1 MSVFI
6 FPGQGAQFK
15 GMGKALFN
23 QFPQMVD
30 RANELLGYDLNIM
43 VDSEEIHQTHVTQPL
58 IYCIS
63 CLSWLELKEKFT
75 AEVVLG
81 HSLGEYAALFAAEV
95 LDFETG
101 LKIVM
106 KRGALMQSIHGGAM
120 AAIIGITADEV
131 ENIINQNQLNVYI
144 ANYNAPQQTVI
155 SGHKQA
161 IEDSRISFAKTK
173 FIPLTVSGAF
183 HSPLMETVKDE
194 FRRFLESHSF
204 NPAKLPIILNSTAR
218 GYVDCNQSWPEI
230 LSRQLVSPVYWLQ
243 SIQYCLSLGL
253 LDFVEVEPGQLLTGL
268 INKIV

>member
-15 GMGKALFN
+15 GMGKALFS
-23 QFPQMVD
+23 QFPKMVD
-30 RANELLGYDLNIM
+30 CANQLLGYDLNAM
-43 VDSEEIHQTHVTQPL
+43 VDSEEIHQTYVTQPL

-63 CLSWLELKEKFT
+63 CLSWLALKEKFN

-81 HSLGEYAALFAAEV
+81 HSLGEYAALFAAEI

-101 LKIVM
+101 LKIVI
-106 KRGALMQSIHGGAM
+106 KRGELMQSIHGGAM
-120 AAIIGITADEV
+120 AAIIGIGADEV
-131 ENIINQNQLNVYI
+131 ENIINQNQLNIYI
-144 ANYNAPQQTVI
+144 ANYNAPKQTVI

-161 IEDSRISFAKTK
+161 IENSRNYFAQAK
-173 FIPLTVSGAF
+173 FIPLAVSGAF

-194 FRRFLESHSF
+194 FRLFLESSTF
-204 NPAKLPIILNSTAR
+204 NHAKLPIILNSTAR
-218 GYVDCNQSWPEI
+218 GQVDCNQSWQDI
-230 LSRQLVSPVYWLQ
+230 LSGQLVSPVYWLQ

>member
-1 MSVFI
+1 MSVFV
-6 FPGQGAQFK
+6 FPGQSAQFK
-15 GMGKALFN
+15 GMGKALFS

-30 RANELLGYDLNIM
+30 RANELLGYDLNAM

-63 CLSWLELKEKFT
+63 CLSWLVLKEKYT

-81 HSLGEYAALFAAEV
+81 HSLGEYAALFAADV
-95 LDFETG
+95 FDFETG

-120 AAIIGITADEV
+120 AAIIGISADEV
-131 ENIINQNQLNVYI
+131 EIIIKQNQLNVFI

-161 IEDSRISFAKTK
+161 IEDCRNSFSKAK
-173 FIPLTVSGAF
+173 FIPLAVSGAF
-183 HSPLMETVKDE
+183 HSPLMESVKDE
-194 FRRFLESHSF
+194 FTLFLEGHSF

-218 GYVDCNQSWPEI
+218 GHVDCKQSWPNI
-230 LSRQLVSPVYWLQ
+230 LSGQLVSPVNWLQ

-253 LDFVEVEPGQLLTGL
+253 FDFVEVEPGQLLTGL
-268 INKIV
+268 INKII